1 MILIGVNDN
10 FFSLY
15 LWNSATS
22 SNRRPKNN
30 KQMKLKTKIDFILN
44 FLNQIIII
52 EKVWELK

>member
-10 FFSLY
+10 FLSLY
-15 LWNSATS
+15 LCNSAIS
-22 SNRRPKNN
+22 SNRRSKNN